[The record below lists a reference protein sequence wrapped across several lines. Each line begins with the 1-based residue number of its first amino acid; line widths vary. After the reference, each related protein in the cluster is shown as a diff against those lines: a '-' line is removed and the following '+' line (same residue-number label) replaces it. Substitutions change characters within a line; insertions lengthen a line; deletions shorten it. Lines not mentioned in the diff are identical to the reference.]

1 MTAFGSFWIVICIC
15 TFFLPLRYLGAL
27 LICSCIFQSAGV
39 IDLGEGR
46 TVFPIL
52 ITEGI
57 LFIRV
62 FFLSLFKSKLLVN
75 QVLRYLIYFVS
86 FAILTSFFL
95 PSIFSG
101 MVKVFVYGVG
111 VDTNLRRGGEYLRPA
126 NSNIIQSIY
135 LIIHLIACVCLVNIP
150 VNSSKNNFNFYLKAL
165 VVTIL
170 VVVVIGFW
178 EFISKTTGFIYF
190 PKSFFINSDSSL
202 SEQTTMGGLMRLNST
217 FLEPSFAGAFLA
229 GAFWVLWTLENFR
242 FSKLLAAITFV
253 ALVLNLSGTGLISFC
268 FGGIIYFLINDLK
281 KALRF
286 LVIIIIATALI
297 YTLPYFEFIT
307 RLISEKTDSQSGKVR
322 SSTIAYS
329 INLFIETYGVGV
341 GLGSH
346 RGASFLTATLSTVGI
361 IGTYL
366 FFKFYRKIML
376 VVLALSKLNRNYMV
390 VFYFGTVLLFAQI
403 LAIPDLSFTPFWMW
417 IFTAILLFNSKQQ
430 YEANS
435 TKI

>member
-1 MTAFGSFWIVICIC
+1 M
-15 TFFLPLRYLGAL
+15 
-27 LICSCIFQSAGV
+27 
-39 IDLGEGR
+39 
-46 TVFPIL
+46 
-52 ITEGI
+52 
-57 LFIRV
+57 
-62 FFLSLFKSKLLVN
+62 
-75 QVLRYLIYFVS
+75 
-86 FAILTSFFL
+86 
-95 PSIFSG
+95 
-101 MVKVFVYGVG
+101 
-111 VDTNLRRGGEYLRPA
+111 
-126 NSNIIQSIY
+126 
-135 LIIHLIACVCLVNIP
+135 
-150 VNSSKNNFNFYLKAL
+150 
-165 VVTIL
+165 
-170 VVVVIGFW
+170 
-178 EFISKTTGFIYF
+178 
-190 PKSFFINSDSSL
+190 
-202 SEQTTMGGLMRLNST
+202 
-217 FLEPSFAGAFLA
+217 
-229 GAFWVLWTLENFR
+229 
-242 FSKLLAAITFV
+242 
-253 ALVLNLSGTGLISFC
+253 
-268 FGGIIYFLINDLK
+268 
-281 KALRF
+281 
-286 LVIIIIATALI
+286 VIIIIATALI